1 MNQDYNENRK
11 DRYNNDPEY
20 REKVKAANRAAG
32 QARRDAGIKQK
43 RKPLTEEQKQKGREA
58 KARYKAKHPEKV
70 KASSRK
76 TRQKMYAGRKDEFK
90 IKNAE
95 ARKTL
100 GNQYSSLKSATT
112 RRTLKGSDK
121 LIELHFS
128 FEEFC
133 ELRQKPCHYCK
144 KKLPDTGT
152 CMDRKD
158 CCQHYTTENT
168 VPCCHECNEI
178 KHDELTEEEMLAV
191 AAALNKFRLDN
202 ELPVVKIVLAMSKS
216 SGNPIS
222 VKKRFS
228 LLRLHA
234 EARGI
239 AVEFTLESYAKFIAH
254 PCLYCS
260 GPISDYGYG
269 LDRDENSARVYSF
282 INCVPCCGVCN
293 KIKGKRLSLEEAVVA
308 VNAVQKVR
316 LGLRPPSR
324 FDFPG

>member
-178 KHDELTEEEMLAV
+178 KHDELTEEEML
-191 AAALNKFRLDN
+191 LF
-202 ELPVVKIVLAMSKS
+202 VV
-216 SGNPIS
+216 
-222 VKKRFS
+222 
-228 LLRLHA
+228 
-234 EARGI
+234 EAPR
-239 AVEFTLESYAKFIAH
+239 
-254 PCLYCS
+254 
-260 GPISDYGYG
+260 
-269 LDRDENSARVYSF
+269 
-282 INCVPCCGVCN
+282 
-293 KIKGKRLSLEEAVVA
+293 
-308 VNAVQKVR
+308 
-316 LGLRPPSR
+316 
-324 FDFPG
+324 